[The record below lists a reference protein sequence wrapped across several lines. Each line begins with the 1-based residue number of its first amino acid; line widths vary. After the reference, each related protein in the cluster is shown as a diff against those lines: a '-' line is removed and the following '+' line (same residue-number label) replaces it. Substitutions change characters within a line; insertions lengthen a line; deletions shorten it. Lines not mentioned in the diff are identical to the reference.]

1 MIVCWILSGE
11 VTSKKFPVVGKFFFF
26 FFFFVVGK
34 F

>member
-1 MIVCWILSGE
+1 MVVCWILSGE

-26 FFFFVVGK
+26 FFVVGK